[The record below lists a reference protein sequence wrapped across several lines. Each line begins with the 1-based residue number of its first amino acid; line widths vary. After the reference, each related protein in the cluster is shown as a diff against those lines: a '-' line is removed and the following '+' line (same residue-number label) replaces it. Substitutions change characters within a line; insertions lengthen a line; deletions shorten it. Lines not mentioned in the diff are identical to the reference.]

1 MKVAWLDSGWMYC
14 LYTFSQSLLSGYRGF
29 GQATRWWGIPKKHR
43 QAKRLEQ
50 HHRQGLDTF
59 ICTHH
64 GHFHAD
70 EAQPNM
76 TQCMFC
82 IAFCGVFVSF
92 GGKIFHQDLD
102 WIFFFLETFFF
113 LVRRR
118 PRAGHGLCHAEMS
131 GCRVAVAPLASISWS
146 ACIFIET
153 PVKHMETFRKDH
165 WMKRQILEKL
175 HHFSAFFPIFLLVEH
190 RDSTDRSQRAP
201 MSWGLDEFQGLPILR
216 TREAQEIDKANS
228 VATEL
233 DCSVIFG
240 I

>member
-1 MKVAWLDSGWMYC
+1 MVGD
-14 LYTFSQSLLSGYRGF
+14 
-29 GQATRWWGIPKKHR
+29 PKKTSPSQTVR
-43 QAKRLEQ
+43 TAPSARLGYLYLHPSWPLPCWRGTTKHDSVHVLYSILWCFCFFWGQ
-50 HHRQGLDTF
+50 DFPPGLGLDLF
-59 ICTHH
+59 
-64 GHFHAD
+64 F
-70 EAQPNM
+70 PWN
-76 TQCMFC
+76 
-82 IAFCGVFVSF
+82 VFF
-92 GGKIFHQDLD
+92 
-102 WIFFFLETFFF
+102 W
-113 LVRRR
+113 VRRR